1 MRWIITLMMIVM
13 GTSSAQAGPDTSDRL
28 VSDAYFAAKTILN
41 SKDFKKAPQWLKD
54 SKAVIIIPSFY
65 KGGFIV
71 GGSGGTGVI
80 LGRLDDGSW
89 SYPGFVDIGGGS
101 LGLQI
106 GVSVSET
113 MIFVQSKEQLSQV
126 LEGHFRFGGDAG
138 IAVATLGANISGG
151 TDVSSKTD
159 FVVLAKSSGLYA
171 GVSLDGSSIRIR
183 PDLARQF
190 YGQSVSLQDIVM
202 TGSVSNAR
210 AEDLRT
216 VLQDASS
223 R

>member
-1 MRWIITLMMIVM
+1 MRWIITLLMVVM
-13 GTSSAQAGPDTSDRL
+13 TAISAQAGPDTADRL
-28 VSDAYFAAKTILN
+28 VSDAYFTAKHLLRG
-41 SKDFKKAPQWLKD
+41 KDFEKAPKWLKE

-65 KGGFIV
+65 KGGLIV
-71 GGSGGTGVI
+71 GGSGGSGVI
-80 LGRLDDGSW
+80 LGRLEDGSW
-89 SYPGFVDIGGGS
+89 SYPGFVDIAGGS

-113 MIFVQSKEQLSQV
+113 MIFVQSKEHLSQV

-138 IAVATLGANISGG
+138 IAVATVGANLSGG

-159 FVVLAKSSGLYA
+159 FIVIAKSAGLYA
-171 GVSLDGSSIRIR
+171 GLSLEGASVRARS
-183 PDLARQF
+183 DLARQF

-202 TGSVSNAR
+202 TGSVSHAR

-216 VLQDASS
+216 VLQEVSS